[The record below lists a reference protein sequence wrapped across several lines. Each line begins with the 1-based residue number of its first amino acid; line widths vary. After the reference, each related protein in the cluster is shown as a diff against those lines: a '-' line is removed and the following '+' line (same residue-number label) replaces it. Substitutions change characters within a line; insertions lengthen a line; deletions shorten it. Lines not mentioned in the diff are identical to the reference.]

1 MAEVTAT
8 GFVAKT
14 EQEYYDEGRQ
24 LYLDIDPKWNL
35 DPSSPDGLKLAAD
48 SETFTNLDEA
58 AQAAYNSK
66 DPNKSRG
73 LDLDILCALTGTF
86 RNLGT
91 PSTVTLNFTGV
102 DGTVIPSDTL
112 FESVVDGTLWSTNS
126 SVTISVGTA
135 SVTATCTI
143 NGATAADIGT
153 ITRIVTTIGGLQTVT
168 NPAVATLGTNKQ
180 TDPSLRLERAK
191 AVARPGN
198 NQISSMLGEILSVS
212 GVNQAVIFENDTGS
226 EAIDPIDNPHGL
238 PKYSISPIVDGGL
251 DDDVAFAIYVKK
263 NPGCRLYPAGDE
275 VVITVTDPIYTQ
287 QTKTIRFSRPVYID
301 MVITVDIINDGTLPV
316 DADDLISQAI
326 VDYSRGELVSSECGF
341 NVKGFAIGED
351 VPVSRINTPINQ
363 VIGRYGNS
371 YVTSLTVNGQT
382 TGIIDID
389 FNQLSRWAT
398 GNITVNIT

>member
-14 EQEYYDEGRQ
+14 EQEYYDEERQ
-24 LYLDIDPKWNL
+24 LYLDIDPEWNL

-48 SETFTNLDEA
+48 SEIFTNLDEA

-73 LDLDILCALTGTF
+73 LELDTLCALTGTF

-91 PSTVTLNFTGV
+91 PSTVVLNFTGV
-102 DGTVIPSDTL
+102 NGTIIPSDTL
-112 FESVVDGTLWSTNS
+112 FESIADGTQWSTNS
-126 SVTISVGTA
+126 SVTISGGVA

-168 NPAVATLGTNKQ
+168 NPTVATLGTNKQ

-198 NQISSMLGEILSVS
+198 NQLDSMLGEILSIES
-212 GVNQAVIFENDTGS
+212 VNQAVIHENDTKS
-226 EAIDPIDNPHGL
+226 DAVDPVDNPYGL
-238 PKYSISPIVDGGL
+238 PANSISPIVDGGL
-251 DDDVAFAIYVKK
+251 DTDVALAIYLKK
-263 NPGCRLYPAGDE
+263 NPGCRLNAAGTEVLVEVTSPTYP
-275 VVITVTDPIYTQ
+275 Q
-287 QTKTIRFSRPVYID
+287 NSKFIRFSRPVYID
-301 MVITVDIINDGTLPV
+301 MVITVDIINDSTLPV
-316 DADDLISQAI
+316 DADELISQAI

-371 YVTSLTVNGQT
+371 YVTGLTVNGQT
-382 TGIIDID
+382 TGIIDVD
-389 FNQLSRWAT
+389 FNELSRWTT
-398 GNITVNIT
+398 GNVTVNIT